1 MLGLVLI
8 LILSF
13 ICRMMYGL
21 GLFDRKLTYDD
32 EKAQFAKRKV
42 TTTQYLPDAQ
52 KLASREK
59 NAATA
64 YTMKTNAADSRE
76 DGEKE
81 EKTNVARIGLEE
93 FR

>member
-1 MLGLVLI
+1 MKALGKCCSPYPHFLRSIILVSGAEYDTKKKMIIFTMLGLVLI

-42 TTTQYLPDAQ
+42 TTT
-52 KLASREK
+52 
-59 NAATA
+59 
-64 YTMKTNAADSRE
+64 
-76 DGEKE
+76 
-81 EKTNVARIGLEE
+81 
-93 FR
+93 